1 MEAHSEV
8 LSCEGNLLAL
18 LTTDMM
24 EKIAMSLLI
33 RDSIFPYYYR
43 GLSLR
48 RTQPMTREAGIHLEL
63 VALGW
68 VVNVMDR
75 CALNPGQSAGACGVL
90 QHVFMLDL
98 FLTSLFAKRHKEQ
111 RAPF

>member
-43 GLSLR
+43 GLSLSLR
-48 RTQPMTREAGIHLEL
+48 RTQPMTGEAGIHLEL

-68 VVNVMDR
+68 VVNVWTD
-75 CALNPGQSAGACGVL
+75 
-90 QHVFMLDL
+90 ML
-98 FLTSLFAKRHKEQ
+98 
-111 RAPF
+111 